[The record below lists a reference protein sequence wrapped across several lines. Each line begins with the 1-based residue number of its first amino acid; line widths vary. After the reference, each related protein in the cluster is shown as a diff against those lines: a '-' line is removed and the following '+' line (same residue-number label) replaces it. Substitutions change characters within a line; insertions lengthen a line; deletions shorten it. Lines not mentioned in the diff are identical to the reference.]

1 MQLGIFLTNPIVFWI
16 MERLFWFNFNDND
29 VNNQFG
35 DTRKYFN
42 SETEF
47 EESKWAQTSW
57 VLSMDYFKGTD
68 IS

>member
-1 MQLGIFLTNPIVFWI
+1 
-16 MERLFWFNFNDND
+16 MERLFWFNFHEND

-35 DTRKYFN
+35 DTKKYLN

-47 EESKWAQTSW
+47 EDSKLAQTSW
-57 VLSMDYFKGTD
+57 VFSTDYFKGTD

>member
-1 MQLGIFLTNPIVFWI
+1 
-16 MERLFWFNFNDND
+16 MERLFWFNFNDDN

-42 SETEF
+42 SKTEF
-47 EESKWAQTSW
+47 EESKWAQASW
-57 VLSMDYFKGTD
+57 VFSVDYFKGTD

>member
-1 MQLGIFLTNPIVFWI
+1 

-57 VLSMDYFKGTD
+57 VFSMDNFKGTD

>member
-1 MQLGIFLTNPIVFWI
+1 MQLRIFLTNPIVFWI
-16 MERLFWFNFNDND
+16 MERLFWFNFNDDD

-47 EESKWAQTSW
+47 EESKWAQASW
-57 VLSMDYFKGTD
+57 VFSVDYFKGTD